1 MASGP
6 SPRFPCDTVLGEA
19 GLCNAVRLCIPSQIP
34 PQERG
39 IQADAHQERATR
51 TAALTDMEYE
61 SPVKKFL
68 ERNAVAMEAAVGTAL
83 KSTSSVGADDPLLS
97 ISMNLLQQAAAAGES
112 TLALLEPAL
121 SAAVLA
127 TVEAAPEDPLRFL
140 IIHLRAQART
150 FQLRSF
156 CAPLSS
162 AHMYAETS
170 PFRSKEMRV
179 ART

>member
-1 MASGP
+1 MITKHDDRPPAQAA
-6 SPRFPCDTVLGEA
+6 RFPRDTVLGERTA
-19 GLCNAVRLCIPSQIP
+19 GLCNAVRPMYTLPNEAP
-34 PQERG
+34 VARNPGGRAHPG
-39 IQADAHQERATR
+39 KGDANCGAHRH
-51 TAALTDMEYE
+51 MEYE

-127 TVEAAPEDPLRFL
+127 TVKAAPEDPLRFL

-150 FQLRSF
+150 F
-156 CAPLSS
+156 
-162 AHMYAETS
+162 
-170 PFRSKEMRV
+170 
-179 ART
+179 

>member
-51 TAALTDMEYE
+51 SAALTDMEYE

-121 SAAVLA
+121 SAAILA
-127 TVEAAPEDPLRFL
+127 TVKAAPEDPLRFL

-150 FQLRSF
+150 F
-156 CAPLSS
+156 
-162 AHMYAETS
+162 
-170 PFRSKEMRV
+170 
-179 ART
+179 